1 MSKAFAVKHVR
12 LLSKL
17 AREERVLGAYGPQNR
32 SVLNVR
38 EDLRT
43 GAITQLPLKKS
54 IDSGD
59 SSVKDY
65 LALMKPRVMSLVV
78 FTAFCGLL
86 LAPGNIH
93 PLIAISAILFIT
105 IGAGSAAAINMWYD
119 RDIDSIM
126 RRTQK
131 RPIVTGAI
139 NPDEALSFGVITGVL
154 SVILMALC
162 VNITSAILLSI
173 TILYYV
179 FIYTIW
185 LKRSSIQNVVIG
197 GAAGALP
204 PMIGWAAVNSEV
216 SWQSFT
222 LFAIIFMWTPPHSWA
237 LALFRVQDYRDCGVP
252 MMPVI
257 KGYQYTKKQ
266 IFLYSIL
273 MVFTTVLPY
282 SLGMSGRVYLA
293 IALTLGVVF
302 LYYTIKLF
310 SDSDNNH
317 AKKLFWYSIFY
328 LFTIFLSL
336 LLF

>member
-1 MSKAFAVKHVR
+1 MSKVVAGIH
-12 LLSKL
+12 
-17 AREERVLGAYGPQNR
+17 
-32 SVLNVR
+32 
-38 EDLRT
+38 
-43 GAITQLPLKKS
+43 
-54 IDSGD
+54 IDSSD
-59 SSVKDY
+59 PSVKDY

-78 FTAFCGLL
+78 FTAFCGLS

-119 RDIDSIM
+119 RDIDAIM
-126 RRTQK
+126 KRTQK
-131 RPIVTGAI
+131 RPIITGAI
-139 NPDEALSFGVITGVL
+139 NPDEALSFGIVTGVL

-204 PMIGWAAVNSEV
+204 PMIGWAAVSGEV

-257 KGYQYTKKQ
+257 KGDQYTKKQ

-273 MVFTTVLPY
+273 MVITTLLPY
-282 SLGMSGRVYLA
+282 LLGMSNQIYLA
-293 IALTLGVVF
+293 LALTLGAGF
-302 LYYTIKLF
+302 IYYTIKLF
-310 SDSDNNH
+310 VDANNKY

-328 LFTIFLSL
+328 LFAIFLSL
-336 LLF
+336 LVF

>member
-1 MSKAFAVKHVR
+1 MSKVVAGIH
-12 LLSKL
+12 
-17 AREERVLGAYGPQNR
+17 
-32 SVLNVR
+32 
-38 EDLRT
+38 
-43 GAITQLPLKKS
+43 
-54 IDSGD
+54 IDSPD
-59 SSVKDY
+59 PSVKDY

-78 FTAFCGLL
+78 FTAFCGLS

-93 PLIAISAILFIT
+93 PLIAVSAILFIT

-119 RDIDSIM
+119 RDIDAIM
-126 RRTQK
+126 KRTQK
-131 RPIVTGAI
+131 RPIITGAI
-139 NPDEALSFGVITGVL
+139 NPDEALSFGIVTGVL

-204 PMIGWAAVNSEV
+204 PMIGWAAVSGEV

-257 KGYQYTKKQ
+257 KGDQYTKKQ

-273 MVFTTVLPY
+273 MVITTLLPY
-282 SLGMSGRVYLA
+282 LLGMSSQIYLA
-293 IALTLGVVF
+293 LALILGAGF
-302 LYYTIKLF
+302 IYYTIKLF
-310 SDSDNNH
+310 VDANNKY

-328 LFTIFLSL
+328 LFAIFLSL
-336 LLF
+336 LVF

>member
-1 MSKAFAVKHVR
+1 MSKVVAGIH
-12 LLSKL
+12 
-17 AREERVLGAYGPQNR
+17 
-32 SVLNVR
+32 
-38 EDLRT
+38 
-43 GAITQLPLKKS
+43 
-54 IDSGD
+54 IDSSD
-59 SSVKDY
+59 PSVKDY

-78 FTAFCGLL
+78 FTAFCGLS

-93 PLIAISAILFIT
+93 PLIAVSAILFIT

-119 RDIDSIM
+119 RDIDAIM
-126 RRTQK
+126 KRTQK
-131 RPIVTGAI
+131 RPIITGAI
-139 NPDEALSFGVITGVL
+139 NPDEALSFGIVTGVL

-204 PMIGWAAVNSEV
+204 PMIGWAAVSGEV
-216 SWQSFT
+216 SWQSVT

-257 KGYQYTKKQ
+257 KGDQYTKKQ

-273 MVFTTVLPY
+273 MVITTSLPY
-282 SLGMSGRVYLA
+282 LLGMSSQIYLA
-293 IALTLGVVF
+293 LALTLGAGF
-302 LYYTIKLF
+302 IYYTIKLF
-310 SDSDNNH
+310 VDANNKY

-328 LFTIFLSL
+328 LFAIFLSL
-336 LLF
+336 LVF